1 MSDDRGGAFAL
12 PPDTLAGT
20 ANPEVQRLAARM
32 AQDAFT
38 QLFRLTLERDA
49 PALQGAVAEIAR
61 LLTYEATRD
70 LPLEPATVDAWCGQ
84 VEVEQLRGRKLT
96 VAPILR
102 AGLGMRPGVLDLSP
116 CAKISVIGMSRNE
129 ATLEPRLYVS
139 KLVPHIE
146 QRRALLVDPMLATGG
161 SLFAAIRLLKQ
172 AGCQHIRAMVLV
184 AAPDAIARLEQQ
196 YPDVDVY
203 AAVIDSHL
211 DANGFIIPGLGDAG
225 DRVMGTVE

>member
-1 MSDDRGGAFAL
+1 M
-12 PPDTLAGT
+12 
-20 ANPEVQRLAARM
+20 
-32 AQDAFT
+32 
-38 QLFRLTLERDA
+38 
-49 PALQGAVAEIAR
+49 
-61 LLTYEATRD
+61 
-70 LPLEPATVDAWCGQ
+70 
-84 VEVEQLRGRKLT
+84 
-96 VAPILR
+96 
-102 AGLGMRPGVLDLSP
+102 
-116 CAKISVIGMSRNE
+116 IGMSRNE

-203 AAVIDSHL
+203 TAVIDSHL
-211 DANGFIIPGLGDAG
+211 DANGFIVPGLGDAG
-225 DRVMGTVE
+225 DRIMGSVES

>member
-1 MSDDRGGAFAL
+1 MAVYELRHPLIRHKIGLLRA
-12 PPDTLAGT
+12 TNTGT
-20 ANPEVQRLAARM
+20 RQCREL
-32 AQDAFT
+32 
-38 QLFRLTLERDA
+38 
-49 PALQGAVAEIAR
+49 VAEIAR

-102 AGLGMRPGVLDLSP
+102 AGLGMLPGVLDVIP

>member
-1 MSDDRGGAFAL
+1 MAVYEQRHPLIQHKIGLLRASS
-12 PPDTLAGT
+12 TGT
-20 ANPEVQRLAARM
+20 KQCRELV
-32 AQDAFT
+32 
-38 QLFRLTLERDA
+38 E
-49 PALQGAVAEIAR
+49 EIAR
-61 LLTYEATRD
+61 LLAYEATRD
-70 LPLEPATVDAWCGQ
+70 LPLESTTVEAWCGD
-84 VEVEQLRGRKLT
+84 VEVEQLQGRKLT
-96 VAPILR
+96 VVPILR
-102 AGLGMRPGVLDLSP
+102 AGLGMLDGVLDVIP
-116 CAKISVIGMSRNE
+116 CAKISVIGLSRNE

-172 AGCQHIRAMVLV
+172 AGCKHICAMVLV

-225 DRVMGTVE
+225 DRIMGTVE

>member
-1 MSDDRGGAFAL
+1 MAVYEQRHPLIQHKIGLLRASK
-12 PPDTLAGT
+12 TGT
-20 ANPEVQRLAARM
+20 KQCREL
-32 AQDAFT
+32 
-38 QLFRLTLERDA
+38 
-49 PALQGAVAEIAR
+49 VAEIAR

-70 LPLEPATVDAWCGQ
+70 LPLEPATVEAWSGN
-84 VEVEQLRGRKLT
+84 VEVEQLQGRKLT
-96 VAPILR
+96 VVPILR
-102 AGLGMRPGVLDLSP
+102 AGLGMLDGVLDVIP

-203 AAVIDSHL
+203 TAVIDSHL
-211 DANGFIIPGLGDAG
+211 DANGFIVPGLGDAG
-225 DRVMGTVE
+225 DRIMGSVES

>member
-1 MSDDRGGAFAL
+1 MAVYEQRHPLIQHKIGLLRASK
-12 PPDTLAGT
+12 TGT
-20 ANPEVQRLAARM
+20 KQCREL
-32 AQDAFT
+32 
-38 QLFRLTLERDA
+38 
-49 PALQGAVAEIAR
+49 VAEIAR

-70 LPLEPATVDAWCGQ
+70 LPLEPATVEAWCGN
-84 VEVEQLRGRKLT
+84 VEVEQLQGRKLT
-96 VAPILR
+96 VVPILR
-102 AGLGMRPGVLDLSP
+102 AGLGMLDGVLDVIP

-129 ATLEPRLYVS
+129 ATLEPRLYIS

-161 SLFAAIRLLKQ
+161 SMFAAIRLLKQ

-203 AAVIDSHL
+203 TAVIDSHL
-211 DANGFIIPGLGDAG
+211 DANGFIVPGLGDAG
-225 DRVMGTVE
+225 DRIMGSVES

>member
-1 MSDDRGGAFAL
+1 MAVYEQRHPLIQHKIGLLRASS
-12 PPDTLAGT
+12 TGT
-20 ANPEVQRLAARM
+20 KQCREL
-32 AQDAFT
+32 
-38 QLFRLTLERDA
+38 
-49 PALQGAVAEIAR
+49 VAEIAR
-61 LLTYEATRD
+61 LLVYEATRD
-70 LPLEPATVDAWCGQ
+70 LPLESTTVEAWCGD
-84 VEVEQLRGRKLT
+84 VDVEQLQGRKLT
-96 VAPILR
+96 VVPILR
-102 AGLGMRPGVLDLSP
+102 AGLGMLDGVLDVIP
-116 CAKISVIGMSRNE
+116 CAKISVIGLSRNE

-172 AGCQHIRAMVLV
+172 AGCKHIRAMVLV

-225 DRVMGTVE
+225 DRIMGTVE

>member
-1 MSDDRGGAFAL
+1 MAVYEQRHPLIQHKIGLLRASK
-12 PPDTLAGT
+12 TGT
-20 ANPEVQRLAARM
+20 KQCREL
-32 AQDAFT
+32 
-38 QLFRLTLERDA
+38 
-49 PALQGAVAEIAR
+49 VAEIAR

-70 LPLEPATVDAWCGQ
+70 LPLEPATVEAWCGN
-84 VEVEQLRGRKLT
+84 VEVEQLQGRKLT
-96 VAPILR
+96 VVPILR
-102 AGLGMRPGVLDLSP
+102 AGLGMLDGVLDVIP

-203 AAVIDSHL
+203 TAVIDSLL

-225 DRVMGTVE
+225 DRIMGTVES

>member
-1 MSDDRGGAFAL
+1 MAVYEQRHPLIQHKIGLLRASK
-12 PPDTLAGT
+12 TGT
-20 ANPEVQRLAARM
+20 KQCREL
-32 AQDAFT
+32 
-38 QLFRLTLERDA
+38 
-49 PALQGAVAEIAR
+49 VAEIAR

-70 LPLEPATVDAWCGQ
+70 LPLELATVEAWCGN
-84 VEVEQLRGRKLT
+84 VDIEQLQGKKLT
-96 VAPILR
+96 VVPILR
-102 AGLGMRPGVLDLSP
+102 AGLGMLDGVLDVIP

-203 AAVIDSHL
+203 TAVIDSHL

-225 DRVMGTVE
+225 DRIMGTVES

>member
-1 MSDDRGGAFAL
+1 MAVYEQRHPLIQHKIGLLRASK
-12 PPDTLAGT
+12 TGT
-20 ANPEVQRLAARM
+20 KQCREL
-32 AQDAFT
+32 
-38 QLFRLTLERDA
+38 
-49 PALQGAVAEIAR
+49 VAEIAR

-70 LPLEPATVDAWCGQ
+70 LPLEPATVEAWCGN
-84 VEVEQLRGRKLT
+84 VEVEQLQGRKLT
-96 VAPILR
+96 VVPILR
-102 AGLGMRPGVLDLSP
+102 AGLGMLDGVLDVIP

-172 AGCQHIRAMVLV
+172 AGCQHVRAMVLV

-203 AAVIDSHL
+203 TAVIDSHL
-211 DANGFIIPGLGDAG
+211 DANGFIVPGLGDAG
-225 DRVMGTVE
+225 DRIMGAVES

>member
-1 MSDDRGGAFAL
+1 MNDPYVVLGLSADVDDETIRRRYLELVKQFSPEKHPEKFA
-12 PPDTLAGT
+12 AIRQ
-20 ANPEVQRLAARM
+20 A
-32 AQDAFT
+32 
-38 QLFRLTLERDA
+38 
-49 PALQGAVAEIAR
+49 
-61 LLTYEATRD
+61 YEATRD
-70 LPLEPATVDAWCGQ
+70 LPLEPATVEAWCGN
-84 VEVEQLRGRKLT
+84 VEVEQLQGRKLT
-96 VAPILR
+96 VVPILR
-102 AGLGMRPGVLDLSP
+102 AGLGMLDGVLDVIP

-203 AAVIDSHL
+203 TAVIDSHL

-225 DRVMGTVE
+225 DRIMGTVES

>member
-1 MSDDRGGAFAL
+1 MAVYEQRHPLIQHKIGLLRASK
-12 PPDTLAGT
+12 TGT
-20 ANPEVQRLAARM
+20 KQCREL
-32 AQDAFT
+32 
-38 QLFRLTLERDA
+38 
-49 PALQGAVAEIAR
+49 VAEIAR

-70 LPLEPATVDAWCGQ
+70 LPLEPATVEAWCGN
-84 VEVEQLRGRKLT
+84 VEVEQLQGRKLT
-96 VAPILR
+96 VVPILR
-102 AGLGMRPGVLDLSP
+102 AGLGMLDGVLDVIP

-203 AAVIDSHL
+203 TAVIDSHL
-211 DANGFIIPGLGDAG
+211 DANGFIVPGLGDAG
-225 DRVMGTVE
+225 DRIMGTVES

>member
-1 MSDDRGGAFAL
+1 MAVYEQRHPLIQHKIGLLRASK
-12 PPDTLAGT
+12 TGT
-20 ANPEVQRLAARM
+20 KQCREL
-32 AQDAFT
+32 
-38 QLFRLTLERDA
+38 
-49 PALQGAVAEIAR
+49 VAEIAR

-70 LPLEPATVDAWCGQ
+70 LPLEPATVEAWCGN
-84 VEVEQLRGRKLT
+84 VEVEQLQGRKLT
-96 VAPILR
+96 VVPILR
-102 AGLGMRPGVLDLSP
+102 AGLGMLDGVLDVIP

-203 AAVIDSHL
+203 TAVIDSHL

-225 DRVMGTVE
+225 DRIMGTVES

>member
-1 MSDDRGGAFAL
+1 MAVYEQRHPLIQHKIGLLRASK
-12 PPDTLAGT
+12 TGT
-20 ANPEVQRLAARM
+20 KQCREL
-32 AQDAFT
+32 
-38 QLFRLTLERDA
+38 
-49 PALQGAVAEIAR
+49 VAEIAR

-70 LPLEPATVDAWCGQ
+70 LPLEPATVEAWCGN
-84 VEVEQLRGRKLT
+84 VEVEQLQGRKLT
-96 VAPILR
+96 VVPILR
-102 AGLGMRPGVLDLSP
+102 AGLGMLDGVLDVIP

-203 AAVIDSHL
+203 TAVIDSHL
-211 DANGFIIPGLGDAG
+211 DANGFIVPGLGDAG
-225 DRVMGTVE
+225 DRIMGSVES

>member
-1 MSDDRGGAFAL
+1 MAVYEQRHPLIQHKIGLLRASS
-12 PPDTLAGT
+12 TGT
-20 ANPEVQRLAARM
+20 KQCRELV
-32 AQDAFT
+32 
-38 QLFRLTLERDA
+38 E
-49 PALQGAVAEIAR
+49 EIAR
-61 LLTYEATRD
+61 LLAYEATRD
-70 LPLEPATVDAWCGQ
+70 LPLESTTVEAWCGD
-84 VEVEQLRGRKLT
+84 VEVEQLQGRKLT
-96 VAPILR
+96 VVPILR
-102 AGLGMRPGVLDLSP
+102 AGLGMLDGVLDVIP
-116 CAKISVIGMSRNE
+116 CAKISVIGLSRNE

-172 AGCQHIRAMVLV
+172 AGCKHIRAMVLV

-225 DRVMGTVE
+225 DRIMGTVE

>member
-1 MSDDRGGAFAL
+1 MAVYEQRHPLIQHKIGLLRASK
-12 PPDTLAGT
+12 TGT
-20 ANPEVQRLAARM
+20 KQCREL
-32 AQDAFT
+32 
-38 QLFRLTLERDA
+38 
-49 PALQGAVAEIAR
+49 VAEIAR

-70 LPLEPATVDAWCGQ
+70 LPLEPATVEAWCGN
-84 VEVEQLRGRKLT
+84 VEVEQLQGRKLT
-96 VAPILR
+96 VVPILR
-102 AGLGMRPGVLDLSP
+102 AGLGMLDGVLDVIP

-203 AAVIDSHL
+203 TAVIDSHL
-211 DANGFIIPGLGDAG
+211 DANGFIVPGLGDAG
-225 DRVMGTVE
+225 DRIMGAVES

>member
-1 MSDDRGGAFAL
+1 MAVYELRHPLIRHKIGLLRA
-12 PPDTLAGT
+12 TNTGT
-20 ANPEVQRLAARM
+20 RQCREL
-32 AQDAFT
+32 
-38 QLFRLTLERDA
+38 
-49 PALQGAVAEIAR
+49 VAEIAR

-84 VEVEQLRGRKLT
+84 VEVEHLRGRKLT

-102 AGLGMRPGVLDLSP
+102 AGLGMLPGVLDVIP